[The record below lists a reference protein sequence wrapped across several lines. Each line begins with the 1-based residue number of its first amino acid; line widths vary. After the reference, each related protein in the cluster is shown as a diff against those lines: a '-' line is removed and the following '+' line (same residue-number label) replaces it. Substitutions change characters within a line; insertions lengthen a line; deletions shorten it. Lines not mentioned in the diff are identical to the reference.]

1 MKGGGYQVLTEVNG
15 KKRFSNEG
23 DGPNIHN
30 ESGKRCTIN
39 KVYIQV
45 KVITI

>member
-30 ESGKRCTIN
+30 ESWRKRCTIN
-39 KVYIQV
+39 K
-45 KVITI
+45 KFTSRSK